1 MSSTQ
6 NGLNPDGRMTLMDA
20 AFLVER
26 LQARAAH
33 AEELQALRIARDA
46 LLVLVSE
53 GYSTLGQRLNRAA
66 EQATTPAAF

>member
-6 NGLNPDGRMTLMDA
+6 NGSDPDGRMTLMDA

-33 AEELQALRIARDA
+33 AGELQALRIARDA

-53 GYSTLGQRLNRAA
+53 GYSTLGQRLNGDA
-66 EQATTPAAF
+66 ERVTTPAVS

>member
-6 NGLNPDGRMTLMDA
+6 NGLNVEGRMTLMDA

-33 AEELQALRIARDA
+33 EGELQALRIARDA

-53 GYSTLGQRLNRAA
+53 GYSTLGQRLNGDA
-66 EQATTPAAF
+66 EVATTPAVS